1 MPVIPTRRL
10 LALVA
15 SCIALPCPAAQ
26 EAAPSPSTFI
36 FDEIVVTASRIPQP
50 LRRVGASLSVLN
62 TSDLQDHGNLALQDI
77 LRQMPAVSVSSTGG
91 AGKASSL
98 RIRGEEG
105 YRTLVLLDGIRLLDP
120 SLTQTGPQFEHML
133 SSGLSR
139 VEILRGPQGL
149 AYGAD
154 AGGVVNISS
163 LPYVGAPALSLDWQ
177 TGAHGLRQYAGTL
190 GGGTERADFAL
201 QLSDLASAGFN
212 AQSADTILRDH
223 DGYANTSAH
232 GRAGFALT
240 DTLNIDLVRRRVR
253 GNAEFDG
260 CYHPFTFAA
269 EHVCRG
275 RFELDATRAALNY
288 TTPQVTHTLAYATTD
303 TAREDFAG
311 GQSAFTARGELERW
325 EYLGHLRQ
333 LPGFG
338 LVFGADLEQA
348 RNNGEG
354 RNNKGIFAEYLS
366 DFSTRLYLGAG
377 VRYDANEDFG
387 SNTSYRLS
395 SAYLVD
401 TAKGTL
407 KFKGSYGTG
416 FRAPS
421 PYEIAYNAS
430 SYSYPPASLV
440 ELQQEHSTG
449 FEAGVEYQSSMGL
462 HLEAVYFDQEVADA
476 IYFDLKAYSGY
487 LQDIGASTSHG
498 VELSGAV
505 PVSAVLQLQANYT
518 WNDTQRPNGLQR
530 PRRPAHQFNLGA
542 VYTTRENRLRL
553 QGFYRAARDAL
564 DDSGTGTVALDDY
577 GVLDLG
583 ATFSLAVRVQLYA
596 RIENLLDEQYE
607 ELTGYNTAGR
617 AAYVGLRLN
626 Y

>member
-1 MPVIPTRRL
+1 MPLTRTPQL
-10 LALVA
+10 LVLAA
-15 SCIALPCPAAQ
+15 CCTALPCSAAQ
-26 EAAPSPSTFI
+26 QDAATPANAI

-50 LRRVGASLSVLN
+50 LRRVGVSLSVLN
-62 TSDLQDHGNLALQDI
+62 AADLQDHGNLSLQDI
-77 LRQMPAVSVSSTGG
+77 LRQMPAVSVTNAGG

-133 SSGLSR
+133 SSGLGR

-149 AYGAD
+149 GYGAD
-154 AGGVVNISS
+154 AGGVVNMSS
-163 LPYVGAPALSLDWQ
+163 QPYAGAPTLGLDLQ
-177 TGAHGLRQYAGTL
+177 SGADSMHQYSGTL
-190 GGGTERADFAL
+190 GGGTERTDFAL
-201 QLSDLASAGFN
+201 QLTDLESDGFN
-212 AQSADTILRDH
+212 AQRADTILRDN

-232 GRAGFALT
+232 GRAGFDLGE
-240 DTLNIDLVRRRVR
+240 TLNIELVHRRVR

-260 CYHPFTFAA
+260 CYHPYTFAA
-269 EHVCRG
+269 EHACRS

-288 TTPQVTHTLAYATTD
+288 ITPQATHTVAYATTD

-311 GQSAFTARGELERW
+311 GQPAFTAYGELERW

-348 RNNGEG
+348 RNNSEG

-366 DFSTRLYLGAG
+366 DFSSSLYVGAG
-377 VRYDANEDFG
+377 VRYDDNEDFG
-387 SNTSYRLS
+387 SNTSYRVS

-401 TAKGTL
+401 AAKGTL

-421 PYEIAYNAS
+421 PYEIAYNAG

-440 ELQQEHSTG
+440 KLQQEHSAG
-449 FEAGVEYQSSMGL
+449 YDVGVEYQSDAGL
-462 HLEAVYFDQEVADA
+462 HLEAVYFDQEVTDA
-476 IYFDLKAYSGY
+476 IYFDLKGYSGY

-505 PVSAVLQLQANYT
+505 PVSAALQLHANYT

-530 PRRPAHQFNLGA
+530 PRRPAHQVNLGA
-542 VYTTRENRLRL
+542 VYTTQQERLTL
-553 QGFYRAARDAL
+553 QAFYRTVRDTL
-564 DDSGTGTVALDDY
+564 DDTVSGVVPLDDY
-577 GVLDLG
+577 SVLDLG
-583 ATFSLAVRVQLYA
+583 TNFSVTSQIQLYA

-617 AAYVGLRLN
+617 SAYIGLRVN

>member
-1 MPVIPTRRL
+1 MPVTRTPQL
-10 LALVA
+10 LVLAA
-15 SCIALPCPAAQ
+15 CCTALPCSAAQ
-26 EAAPSPSTFI
+26 QDAETPSNAV

-50 LRRVGASLSVLN
+50 LRRVGTSLSVLN
-62 TSDLQDHGNLALQDI
+62 AADLQTHGNLTLQDI
-77 LRQMPAVSVSSTGG
+77 LRQTPAVSVSSTGG

-133 SSGLSR
+133 SSGLGR

-149 AYGAD
+149 GYGAD
-154 AGGVVNISS
+154 AGGVVNMSS
-163 LPYVGAPALSLDWQ
+163 QPYAGAPNLSLDLQ
-177 TGAHGLRQYAGTL
+177 SGAYGMHQYSGTL

-201 QLSDLASAGFN
+201 QLTDLESDGFN
-212 AQSADTILRDH
+212 AQRADTILRDN

-232 GRAGFALT
+232 GRAGLALS
-240 DTLNIDLVRRRVR
+240 DTLNLELVHRQVR
-253 GNAEFDG
+253 GDAEFDG
-260 CYHPFTFAA
+260 CYHPYTFAA
-269 EHVCRG
+269 EHACRG
-275 RFELDATRAALNY
+275 RFELDASRAALNH
-288 TTPQVTHTLAYATTD
+288 TTPQATHTLAYATTGS
-303 TAREDFAG
+303 AREDFAG
-311 GQSAFTARGELERW
+311 GQSVFTAHGELERW

-348 RNNGEG
+348 RNNHEG
-354 RNNKGIFAEYLS
+354 RNNKGVFAEYLS

-377 VRYDANEDFG
+377 VRYDDNEDFG
-387 SNTSYRLS
+387 SNTSYRVS
-395 SAYLVD
+395 SAYLVE
-401 TAKGTL
+401 AGNGTL

-421 PYEIAYNAS
+421 PYEIAYNAG

-440 ELQQEHSTG
+440 TLQQERSAG
-449 FEAGVEYQSSMGL
+449 FDVGVEYQSDKGL
-462 HLEAVYFDQEVADA
+462 HLEVVYFDQEVADA

-487 LQDIGASTSHG
+487 LQDIGTSTSRG
-498 VELSGAV
+498 VELSGTL
-505 PVSAVLQLQANYT
+505 PVSAALQLHANYT

-530 PRRPAHQFNLGA
+530 PRRPAHQVNLGV
-542 VYTTRENRLRL
+542 VYTTRQERLTL
-553 QGFYRAARDAL
+553 QAFYRAARDTL
-564 DDSGTGTVALDDY
+564 DDTTSGVVALDDY
-577 GVLDLG
+577 SVLDLG
-583 ATFSLAVRVQLYA
+583 TTFTLAAQVQLYA
-596 RIENLLDEQYE
+596 RIENALDEQYE

-617 AAYVGLRLN
+617 ATYIGLRFT